1 MRQMIHDVQNLL
13 HNLFKSMIKK
23 LTKLQINAFF
33 LLAVSAVMPVQ
44 ASTADC
50 QNLYIGRIWIEK
62 GVGLKAVVY
71 LNHPDDSSGSYWS
84 YFSGWS
90 ADERKEALTILTTAK
105 ATKHR
110 VNVVTADANGCGLQ
124 AGGTVTNQL
133 FLATN
138 P

>member
-1 MRQMIHDVQNLL
+1 MYRI
-13 HNLFKSMIKK
+13 FKELPLIV
-23 LTKLQINAFF
+23 F
-33 LLAVSAVMPVQ
+33 LLLTAIAVEPAQ
-44 ASTADC
+44 ANTTDC